1 MKFYDCQLSSTIE
14 FQKRHN
20 FGMILAWTHFRNIL
34 TKLTILDSYLKCFK
48 IHSSTRFLHDHEKKK
63 KNLAITSHK
72 PLSFRHWKIT
82 QYIFLKLETHSFK
95 THSLSAITL
104 QVGIF

>member
-48 IHSSTRFLHDHEKKK
+48 IHSSIRFLHDHEKK

-82 QYIFLKLETHSFK
+82 QYIFLKLETHS
-95 THSLSAITL
+95 LSAITL